1 MVTKFDP
8 KPQMRESDM
17 KLSTFGPKA
26 RESNSNL
33 GQLGSIARSVPN
45 VRKNST
51 NILAPPEFKHSKID
65 VQIIQT
71 TLETPTAI
79 NKEK

>member
-1 MVTKFDP
+1 
-8 KPQMRESDM
+8 M
-17 KLSTFGPKA
+17 KLSTFGPIP

-33 GQLGSIARSVPN
+33 GQLGSADKTSPN
-45 VRKNST
+45 RRETSK

-71 TLETPTAI
+71 TLETPSSI
-79 NKEK
+79 YKEK

>member
-1 MVTKFDP
+1 
-8 KPQMRESDM
+8 M
-17 KLSTFGPKA
+17 KLTQFGPKT

-33 GQLGSIARSVPN
+33 GQLGSIAKSVPTHA
-45 VRKNST
+45 RKPST
-51 NILAPPEFKHSKID
+51 NKLAPPEFKHSNID

-71 TLETPTAI
+71 TLDTPSAI

>member
-1 MVTKFDP
+1 
-8 KPQMRESDM
+8 M
-17 KLSTFGPKA
+17 KLTQFGPKT

-33 GQLGSIARSVPN
+33 GQLGSIAKSVPTHA
-45 VRKNST
+45 RKPSS
-51 NILAPPEFKHSKID
+51 NILASPEFKHSKID

-71 TLETPTAI
+71 TLETPSAI

>member
-1 MVTKFDP
+1 
-8 KPQMRESDM
+8 MR
-17 KLSTFGPKA
+17 LAQFGPKT

-33 GQLGSIARSVPN
+33 GQLGSIAKSVPTH
-45 VRKNST
+45 VRKPST

-71 TLETPTAI
+71 TLETPSAI